1 MCMHT
6 AWVMPWVPALCTD
19 GAKSQSPETAGL
31 LAPPHRLQI
40 KVGGGPVAARKHLQK
55 GYKPRTMLQCIEA
68 VDFGDLRQE
77 VAGCN
82 VLRVFLQGGCR
93 PSTGLGVETALN
105 L

>member
-1 MCMHT
+1 MHT
-6 AWVMPWVPALCTD
+6 ALVTPWVPALCTNN
-19 GAKSQSPETAGL
+19 AKSQSPKTAGL

-40 KVGGGPVAARKHLQK
+40 KVGGGLVAARKHLQK
-55 GYKPRTMLQCIEA
+55 GDKPRTMLQCTEA
-68 VDFGDLRQE
+68 VVLGDLRQE

-93 PSTGLGVETALN
+93 LSTGPRVETALN